1 MSALGENNVLRE
13 ETAVVTENSEQEQ
26 SSSELVGVQKTRIG
40 HRELWLG
47 IGLVVSGL
55 LMANAIIYAGFNLG
69 FAVAMIGC
77 IVFSGVYFLIGY
89 PDGEEKTV
97 KGKVTIKGKDRA
109 YAVALLGLSIVIAAS
124 FVRSD
129 DGFVKFV
136 MLCFL
141 LISVNLGLCLL
152 AGKNRRDS
160 EKAQTLDDAGYTFFS
175 VGFGQMGNVGRGV
188 RDAFRNGGA
197 AGRRSGSVLLGLGL
211 ALPLVLIVG
220 FLLMS
225 ADAAFEGLMDKMP
238 DISVGELICT
248 LVVGSMIISV
258 WYSRAVGLR
267 YCTPTPVTGKVR
279 KGLAV
284 LTVNTVLASVSAVYL
299 MYLVS
304 QLAYFTGGFA
314 GILPEEYTLAQYAR
328 RGFFE
333 MAVLCGINLSIIV
346 FSLWICEKKSP
357 TPLSTRLFCLF
368 IGIVTL
374 FFVAA
379 ASAKMVLYIENYG
392 LTRLRLL
399 TQIIMI
405 FLGLTTIVIC
415 LWLFIPGLPYMKVV
429 ILTALIMGAAVSWTD
444 VDTQVARY
452 NVNAYLEGR
461 MEGMDVGYLMNRLGD
476 GAIPYLVKLK
486 EEAVNPQVLEDVE
499 IALEYRKGRLTEIE
513 DFRGWNYAGRV
524 AAEYLGD

>member
-1 MSALGENNVLRE
+1 MSVLGENDVLRE
-13 ETAVVTENSEQEQ
+13 EAGVTENSEQRR
-26 SSSELVGVQKTRIG
+26 SSSEEVGVQKALIG
-40 HRELWLG
+40 RRELWLG
-47 IGLVVSGL
+47 LGLVASGL
-55 LMANAIIYAGFNLG
+55 LMANSIIYAGFNLG
-69 FAVAMIGC
+69 FAIAMIGC
-77 IVFSGVYFLIGY
+77 IVFSGGYFLSGQFRGQGKRT
-89 PDGEEKTV
+89 GENAI
-97 KGKVTIKGKDRA
+97 IKGKDSV
-109 YAVALLGLSIVIAAS
+109 YAFSLLGLSIVIAAS

-152 AGKNRRDS
+152 AGKNRRSSDR
-160 EKAQTLDDAGYTFFS
+160 AQTLGDAGYAFFS
-175 VGFGQMGNVGRGV
+175 VGIGQMGNVGRGV
-188 RDAFRNGGA
+188 KDAFRNGGT
-197 AGRRSGSVLLGLGL
+197 AGKRSGSVLLGLGL
-211 ALPLVLIVG
+211 ALPIVLIVG

-248 LVVGSMIISV
+248 LVVGSMIISL
-258 WYSRAVGLR
+258 WYTRAVGLG
-267 YCTPTPVTGKVR
+267 YCMPTLAEAKIR
-279 KGLAV
+279 KGLAA
-284 LTVNTVLASVSAVYL
+284 LTVNTVLAAVSGVYL

-314 GILPEEYTLAQYAR
+314 GILPEEYTLSQYAR

-374 FFVAA
+374 FFVSA
-379 ASAKMVLYIENYG
+379 ASAKMILYIENYG

-399 TQIIMI
+399 TQIVMI

-415 LWLFIPGLPYMKVV
+415 LWLFIPRLPYMKVV

-452 NVNAYLEGR
+452 NVDAYLDGR
-461 MEGMDVGYLMNRLGD
+461 MEDMDVGYLMNRLGD
-476 GAIPYLVKLK
+476 GAVPYLVKLK
-486 EEAVNPQVLEDVE
+486 DRATDPRVLEDVK
-499 IALEYRKGRLTEIE
+499 IALEQRKDRLTEIE
-513 DFRGWNYAGRV
+513 EFRSWNYAKWK
-524 AAEYLGD
+524 AAIYLWD